1 MTQYKINEGLYLH
14 PTPAGAY
21 HSVATQVPDQ
31 VASTLRY
38 LLLQPTSVPFK
49 LETLRESLD
58 PSITGEQEMLNYYFQ
73 LQEMGLVQGV
83 EQVYGLKY
91 GNLEKALPDLLAQIT
106 IDGQALLADSQGF
119 YLGRHGFRHE
129 TAEELAGLS
138 ADVLTLHARHHGLLK
153 GNMGLASSAWGL
165 INAGGLGELGFWP
178 LYVGESQFVLVV
190 KSTPNLNHP
199 AFLDLVWMLSL
210 RYGN

>member
-1 MTQYKINEGLYLH
+1 MINEGLHLH

-21 HSVATQVPDQ
+21 HAVATRVPDR

-38 LLLQPTSVPFK
+38 LLRQPASVPLK
-49 LETLRESLD
+49 LETLKAAID
-58 PSITGEQEMLNYYFQ
+58 PPITSEQEVLNYFYH
-73 LQEMGLVQGV
+73 LQEMGLLQGTRQLY
-83 EQVYGLKY
+83 EPEY
-91 GNLEKALPDLLAQIT
+91 GNLEKALPELLAQIT
-106 IDGQALLADSQGF
+106 IDGQALLADDQGF

-210 RYGN
+210 RYGD